1 MNDKEKKLVPE
12 CDYDYTK
19 YFDEE
24 YINQVIQGETCLSPE
39 QQIMLDDTTEKEEAL
54 SNAICFLKD
63 FNDNDAEDD
72 DPDLEDRKNVIGHTI
87 IRLCEMLVLERNK
100 KKRLH

>member
-54 SNAICFLKD
+54 
-63 FNDNDAEDD
+63 
-72 DPDLEDRKNVIGHTI
+72 
-87 IRLCEMLVLERNK
+87 
-100 KKRLH
+100 